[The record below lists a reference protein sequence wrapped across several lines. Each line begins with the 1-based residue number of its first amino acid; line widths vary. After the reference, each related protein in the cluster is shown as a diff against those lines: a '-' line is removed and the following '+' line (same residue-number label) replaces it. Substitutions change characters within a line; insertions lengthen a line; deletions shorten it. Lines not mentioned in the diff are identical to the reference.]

1 MHCVAVAAS
10 EELFKYQ
17 YNVQTSLKTQYMTL
31 SKHQGTA
38 ITKNCISTLTT
49 GLFLHHYKGQMYF

>member
-1 MHCVAVAAS
+1 MDVAAS
-10 EELFKYQ
+10 VQELFKYQ

-38 ITKNCISTLTT
+38 ITKNCISTLTM
-49 GLFLHHYKGQMYF
+49 GLFLPHYKGQIYF